1 MERPRIINP
10 EDAAAAAIIML
21 AERESISYNEAMV
34 RFMHSETFHRMIKK
48 EYEDEPDP
56 REVLE
61 EFLDETGSSRCGS
74 ELKKVGQST
83 LRITAEYP
91 FRDSSPLS
99 SARQSILRNQGG
111 VMDHTMSSASEPEQ
125 SRTIPASRYRV
136 QHRNIRYLT
145 AAGQPESWPGNA

>member
-21 AERESISYNEAMV
+21 AERESITYNEAMV

-83 LRITAEYP
+83 LRITAEYL

-99 SARQSILRNQGG
+99 SARQPILR
-111 VMDHTMSSASEPEQ
+111 T
-125 SRTIPASRYRV
+125 R
-136 QHRNIRYLT
+136 
-145 AAGQPESWPGNA
+145 AG